1 MKIIDAN
8 VVLRYLLED
17 IPNLFIQS
25 KGLIEN
31 DAIYLPFEVLSEIV
45 YVLEKVYT
53 VSREEISGSLINLL
67 KYQNISTYDL
77 VIADHALKTYSDTKL
92 DFIDTLL
99 YGYHKV
105 RNFEIVSYD
114 RKLNK
119 YIKQN

>member
-8 VVLRYLLED
+8 VVLRYLLAD
-17 IPNLFIQS
+17 ISNLFIQS
-25 KGLIEN
+25 EGLIEN

-53 VSREEISGSLINLL
+53 VAREEISGSLINLL

-77 VIADHALKTYSDTKL
+77 EIADHALKAYSDTNL
-92 DFIDTLL
+92 DFMDTLL
-99 YGYHKV
+99 YAYHKV
-105 RNFEIVSYD
+105 RDFEIVSYD
-114 RKLNK
+114 KKLNK

>member
-8 VVLRYLLED
+8 VVLRYLLAD
-17 IPNLFIQS
+17 IPTLFIQS
-25 KGLIEN
+25 EGLIEN

-53 VSREEISGSLINLL
+53 VERKEISGSLINLL

-77 VIADHALKTYSDTKL
+77 EIADHALKAYSDTNI

-99 YGYHKV
+99 YAYHKV
-105 RNFEIVSYD
+105 KDFEIVSYD
-114 RKLNK
+114 KKLNK

>member
-25 KGLIEN
+25 QGLIEN

-53 VSREEISGSLINLL
+53 VERKEISRSLINLL

-77 VIADHALKTYSDTKL
+77 KIADHALKAYSDTNL

-99 YGYHKV
+99 YAYHKV
-105 RNFEIVSYD
+105 RDFKIVSYD
-114 RKLNK
+114 KKLNK